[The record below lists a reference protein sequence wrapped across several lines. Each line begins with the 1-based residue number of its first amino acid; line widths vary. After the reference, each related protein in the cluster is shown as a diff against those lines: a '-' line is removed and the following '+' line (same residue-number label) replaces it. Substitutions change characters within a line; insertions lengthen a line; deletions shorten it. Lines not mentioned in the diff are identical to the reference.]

1 MASEAP
7 LTCPVCLDAPPEAPQ
22 VTLCGHAFCF
32 PCIARHAATNR
43 RSDTGEPAKCPM
55 CFAPTRLADLRGVRR
70 RPVEA
75 IRAADRSRGRGAGE
89 GDAPGEKK
97 NDEESVVKMSLV
109 RRHRASSVP
118 RRAEAYR
125 AEAEL
130 AGEAAAWPRSV
141 RARDGGACDRFAKY
155 TLTGEEAAFAEEEL
169 ATLEAKAA
177 RMAEEGG
184 SENENQ
190 LPFVLLACDVVQNRA
205 RAWGE
210 RRAEREGREAPPIA
224 PSRRDAVAAKAARA
238 AERAAE
244 TRAADAAFPALLRS
258 AGEGAAANNHN
269 RAPAFLMGRAVQAAS
284 AFSEEEEEE
293 EDEDEDEDEDEGFRK
308 EEEVLSKISADD
320 ERLAREDET
329 GGADPSGTKRTNR
342 AAAAAVAS
350 NDPSATNDPS
360 ASNDSSSASNDSYWF
375 YQSSDGQP
383 VVLHSACLRTL
394 LAHFGAYENLPAT
407 IEAPALELEHRVQDA
422 DSRRRAAHLRHLP
435 LTTAYVVAELD
446 LAPVVGEAA
455 LEKHG
460 EELRR
465 RAELRRKKMDADLRR
480 EARREAAETARRRS
494 ERVFSKP
501 HRDAMP
507 TIRVDGE
514 GGSGQGASPARELAE
529 RTANLRLEDGANANA
544 NANANAAD
552 ADADADSLSP
562 ADLLAMARRAAAEEA
577 AAAAAESAAAREAL
591 ANAAGPRGTSFAR
604 VARWGFASGLD
615 APKILGDV
623 DSDAFGPR
631 LGGEGGDR
639 AAVVVGGGGGG
650 AWGAAAAAGRRRR
663 AGGRRPGAARRR
675 VGSSRAP
682 PGR

>member
-1 MASEAP
+1 MRARPP
-7 LTCPVCLDAPPEAPQ
+7 LGP
-22 VTLCGHAFCF
+22 G
-32 PCIARHAATNR
+32 
-43 RSDTGEPAKCPM
+43 RSG
-55 CFAPTRLADLRGVRR
+55 
-70 RPVEA
+70 
-75 IRAADRSRGRGAGE
+75 
-89 GDAPGEKK
+89 
-97 NDEESVVKMSLV
+97 
-109 RRHRASSVP
+109 
-118 RRAEAYR
+118 
-125 AEAEL
+125 
-130 AGEAAAWPRSV
+130 
-141 RARDGGACDRFAKY
+141 ARDGGACDRFAY

-210 RRAEREGREAPPIA
+210 RRAERVGREAPPIA
-224 PSRRDAVAAKAARA
+224 PSRRDAAAAKAARA

-360 ASNDSSSASNDSYWF
+360 ASNDSSRRFERFVLVLPVLGRPARGASA
-375 YQSSDGQP
+375 
-383 VVLHSACLRTL
+383 ACLRTL

-435 LTTAYVVAELD
+435 LTTAYAAAELD

-494 ERVFSKP
+494 ERVFSN
-501 HRDAMP
+501 P
-507 TIRVDGE
+507 TATRCRRFASTARAVPVKARVPLESSPSEPRTYVRPRGRRE
-514 GGSGQGASPARELAE
+514 RERERERERGGRGRGRGLALAR
-529 RTANLRLEDGANANA
+529 GFV
-544 NANANAAD
+544 
-552 ADADADSLSP
+552 
-562 ADLLAMARRAAAEEA
+562 MARRAAAEEA

-591 ANAAGPRGTSFAR
+591 ANARGSPRTSSR
-604 VARWGFASGLD
+604 AS
-615 APKILGDV
+615 
-623 DSDAFGPR
+623 R
-631 LGGEGGDR
+631 
-639 AAVVVGGGGGG
+639 GGGSPRAWTLQRFSGTWTRTRSVRGSG
-650 AWGAAAAAGRRRR
+650 AKAATGRRWWSGAAAAAQGGRQRRRGGGGGRAAGGRGRRGAEWGRRGRRRGGER
-663 AGGRRPGAARRR
+663 EEEGEEGARGRPLRHRGRGGAGPTT
-675 VGSSRAP
+675 
-682 PGR
+682 